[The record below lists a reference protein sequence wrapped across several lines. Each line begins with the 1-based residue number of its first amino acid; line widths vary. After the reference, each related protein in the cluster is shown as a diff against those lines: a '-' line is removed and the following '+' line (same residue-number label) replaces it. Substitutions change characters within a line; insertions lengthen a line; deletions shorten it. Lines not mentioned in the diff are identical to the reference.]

1 MKRIDLQLPYQRK
14 MDSEDPDKEVLVLQ
28 EISWPQQCACC
39 QESTGGEAHMLEH
52 KVSMADN
59 KEAVIRWQ
67 VPYCASCQ
75 EHAHNA
81 SRLTT
86 PAIALG
92 LVLFVAIGYVLFING
107 FVEENPMGYGISF
120 ALAIAVTLTSYLI
133 YRLARKQTAE
143 NKMKETCSHHAW
155 TVTVPQHTLM
165 EGEQI
170 QVVFVFDNDVYAEE
184 FAALNT
190 EFWPKADNLPQI

>member
-14 MDSEDPDKEVLVLQ
+14 IDSENPHKEVLALQ
-28 EISWPQQCACC
+28 GISWPQQCACC
-39 QESTGGEAHMLEH
+39 QESIAGETHTLEH

-75 EHAHNA
+75 EHARNA
-81 SRLTT
+81 VRLST
-86 PAIALG
+86 PA
-92 LVLFVAIGYVLFING
+92 LVLGFVLFIVLGYILFING
-107 FVEENPMGYGISF
+107 YVEENPLGYGIAF
-120 ALAIAVTLTSYLI
+120 GLVIAVTLISYGV
-133 YRLARKQTAE
+133 YRLTRKQTAE

-170 QVVFVFDNDVYAEE
+170 ELVFIFDSDAYGEE

-190 EFWPKADNLPQI
+190 GFWPKADNFPQI